1 MVSSLKVTRVGNSL
15 GVILPIEILALLDVQ
30 KGDRMFLVE
39 TPDGFTLTPYDPKIQ
54 KELDTIGNIM
64 GTGRATQEKGKAKKS
79 ENFSD

>member
-15 GVILPIEILALLDVQ
+15 GIILPIEILALLDVQ

-64 GTGRATQEKGKAKKS
+64 GTGRATLGKGKGKKI
-79 ENFSD
+79 